1 MSQPS
6 NKNKNEDDK
15 TRSADD
21 TIESITSK
29 TPDHRAEAKT
39 MEVLQRERER
49 LNEKKYRNLY
59 RDLLSQHVGI
69 FKQPHGDEDPTHLS
83 AYQEETALL
92 RKAIISERNAYIM
105 GLTVGLA
112 ALVSI
117 RYAPRVYIARFGGA
131 EKLRKLKEAD
141 EIMRKNNTKWVQTT
155 FSVLIEGS
163 LSFWIGVRAYQLA
176 ARTNDSTFEVISQ
189 IPLVRGR
196 SVVADNL
203 CADWV
208 RITKRNIPPA
218 FWDNLD
224 HEDAKLQD
232 ERTWHA
238 IRTFSQNCIRRKVY
252 ERVVAKDQDGDV
264 TLPSR
269 VPEFILSS
277 VSEGQQLTTDQALQL
292 VSDQTS
298 K

>member
-6 NKNKNEDDK
+6 NKSKNEEDK
-15 TRSADD
+15 NKCVDD
-21 TIESITSK
+21 TIESITSNAR
-29 TPDHRAEAKT
+29 DHRTEAKT
-39 MEVLQRERER
+39 MEVLQMERER
-49 LNEKKYRNLY
+49 LNEKKYRKLY
-59 RDLLSQHVGI
+59 RDLFSQHVGL
-69 FKQPHGDEDPTHLS
+69 FQQKHDGDDEDPSRLS
-83 AYQEETALL
+83 AYQEETVLL
-92 RKAIISERNAYIM
+92 RKALISERNAYIM

-112 ALVSI
+112 SWVTI

-155 FSVLIEGS
+155 VSVLVEGTF
-163 LSFWIGVRAYQLA
+163 SFWIGYRAYQLA
-176 ARTNDSTFEVISQ
+176 AQTNDSTFELISQ

-208 RITKRNIPPA
+208 RITKRDIPPA
-218 FWDNLD
+218 FWENLD
-224 HEDAKLQD
+224 HEDPKLQE

-238 IRTFSQNCIRRKVY
+238 IRAFSQNCIRRKLY

-269 VPEFILSS
+269 VPELPLSS
-277 VSEGQQLTTDQALQL
+277 DQQLTNEQAIQL
-292 VSDQTS
+292 VSDRVS